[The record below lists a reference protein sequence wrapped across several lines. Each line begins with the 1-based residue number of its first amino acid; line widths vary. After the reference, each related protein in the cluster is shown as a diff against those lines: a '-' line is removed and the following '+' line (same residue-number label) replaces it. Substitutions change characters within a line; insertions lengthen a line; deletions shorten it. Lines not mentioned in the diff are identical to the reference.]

1 MVGKLLGSENVDA
14 NLRSSK
20 GTTPIHFAISRPDHS
35 ADELKI
41 LRKLH
46 CDPRVDIA
54 VRDKYDR
61 TVLSY
66 SAEIG
71 STEAIQELLMFE
83 ERQDE
88 VERLL
93 NASGD
98 REVLSPLSHAAGC
111 GHTDT
116 IRLLCQT
123 NIIGSQLQSVDKLDG
138 ANVFPMFLISRR
150 DDNMPKSS
158 ECLVTTIPMACIA
171 AVCQGAHLSL

>member
-98 REVLSPLSHAAGC
+98 RS
-111 GHTDT
+111 
-116 IRLLCQT
+116 
-123 NIIGSQLQSVDKLDG
+123 IIASQSRCRVWTHRYHPPPMPDKHNWQP
-138 ANVFPMFLISRR
+138 A
-150 DDNMPKSS
+150 S
-158 ECLVTTIPMACIA
+158 ECR
-171 AVCQGAHLSL
+171 